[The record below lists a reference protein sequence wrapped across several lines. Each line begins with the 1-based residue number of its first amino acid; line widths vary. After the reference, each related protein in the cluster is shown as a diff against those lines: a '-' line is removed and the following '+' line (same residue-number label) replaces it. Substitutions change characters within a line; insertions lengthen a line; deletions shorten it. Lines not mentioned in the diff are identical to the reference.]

1 MMNDPIIDLIIR
13 IKNAYMTKNET
24 CECPHSQYRESILKK
39 MQQLGYIAGYSV
51 EGEVIKTIT
60 VELAY
65 TKGVPAMT
73 DVAIVSKP
81 GKREYI
87 SYKDLKSVMNGMG
100 VSFLSTPKGILSNR
114 EARKEKLG
122 GELLFKIW

>member
-24 CECPHSQYRESILKK
+24 CECPHSKYREAVLKK
-39 MQQLGYIAGYSV
+39 LQDAKYIAGYSV
-51 EGEVIKTIT
+51 EGDVIKTIT
-60 VELAY
+60 VELSY
-65 TKGVPAMT
+65 KKGVGALT

-87 SYKDLKSVMNGMG
+87 SYRDLRSVMNGMG
-100 VSFLSTPKGILSNR
+100 ISFLSTPKGILTNR

>member
-24 CECPHSQYRESILKK
+24 CESPHSQYREAVLKK
-39 MQQLGYIAGYSV
+39 MQEAGYIAGYTV
-51 EGEVIKTIT
+51 NGDVVKTIT
-60 VELAY
+60 VELSY

-73 DVAIVSKP
+73 DVTIVSKP

-87 SYKDLKSVMNGMG
+87 SYRDLKSVMNGLG
-100 VSFLSTPKGILSNR
+100 VSFLSTPKGILTNR
-114 EARKEKLG
+114 EARTAKLG